1 MNMNQAMSVE
11 KHPHTQVLV
20 RFQDC
25 DPLGHLNNGKYIDYF
40 MNAREDHLR
49 EYYDL
54 DIYEI
59 TKSMGMGWV
68 VTQNQIAYLK
78 PAVLNEKVIIE
89 SMLIHFEKHSVIVEL
104 KMWNEKK
111 THLKSVLWSK
121 FVSID
126 VRNGK
131 KISIP
136 REFYVLEEILVDVS
150 VEKGFDHR
158 VAQLMRDAKSTV

>member
-1 MNMNQAMSVE
+1 
-11 KHPHTQVLV
+11 
-20 RFQDC
+20 
-25 DPLGHLNNGKYIDYF
+25 
-40 MNAREDHLR
+40 
-49 EYYDL
+49 
-54 DIYEI
+54 
-59 TKSMGMGWV
+59 V

-78 PAVLNEKVIIE
+78 PAVLNEKVIVE
-89 SMLIHFEKHSVIVEL
+89 SMLIHIEKHSVIVEL

-111 THLKSVLWSK
+111 THLKSVMWSK

-126 VRNGK
+126 VRTGK